1 LQVIDDLSINYR
13 GQLKDLLKN
22 KNSGYPS
29 TITAGKVKTMF
40 KKAIVKTPCR
50 AMVNG
55 ISNAN
60 LGKPDYQKALVQHA
74 DYIEALKE
82 CGLQV
87 KVLPADEDFPD
98 STFVEDAALI
108 TPRCAILTNPG
119 APSRTLETCSMLTAI
134 QEFYEKVEN
143 IQAPGTCEAGD
154 IMMVGE
160 HFYVGLS
167 ERTNQEGADQM
178 IAILEK
184 YGMHGSVVELTEV
197 LHLKTGLGYLE
208 NNNLLACGEF
218 LNKPEFQQY
227 DLLQVD
233 QDEAYAAN
241 SVWVNDI
248 VLTPK
253 GFPKTSALIRSVG
266 YKVREV
272 DVSEFQKLDGG
283 LSCLSLR
290 F

>member
-1 LQVIDDLSINYR
+1 
-13 GQLKDLLKN
+13 
-22 KNSGYPS
+22 
-29 TITAGKVKTMF
+29 MF
-40 KKAIVKTPCR
+40 NKAIVRTPCQ

-55 ISNAN
+55 ISTAN
-60 LGKPDYQKALVQHA
+60 LGRPDYQKALAQHL

-87 KVLPADEDFPD
+87 TVLPPDENFPD
-98 STFVEDAALI
+98 STFVEDVALM
-108 TPRCAILTNPG
+108 TPHCAILTNPG
-119 APSRTLETCSMLTAI
+119 APSRTLETQSILSVI
-134 QEFYEKVEN
+134 REFYADVE
-143 IQAPGTCEAGD
+143 IIEAPGTVEGGD
-154 IMMVGE
+154 VMMVGE
-160 HFYVGLS
+160 HFYIGLS
-167 ERTNQEGADQM
+167 ERTNQAGADQM
-178 IAILEK
+178 INILERH
-184 YGMHGSVVELTEV
+184 GMKGSVVDLTGV

-227 DLLQVD
+227 NLLQVD
-233 QDEAYAAN
+233 AEEAYAAN
-241 SVWVNDI
+241 SVWVNES
-248 VLTPK
+248 VLVPE
-253 GFPKTSALIRSVG
+253 GFPKTSALIESAG